1 MVGQDPAV
9 TGLVV
14 ALLCRGHV
22 LLEGVPGVAKTL
34 LVRAL
39 AASLELDTKR
49 VQFTPD
55 LMPSDVTGS
64 LVYDARTAEFS
75 FQPGPVFTNLLL
87 ADEINRTP
95 PKTQSSLLEAMEER
109 QVTVDGTPRP
119 LPDPFLVAATQN
131 PVEYEGTYPLPEAQ
145 LDRFLLKLTVPLPSR
160 DDEINVL
167 TRHAEGF
174 NPRDLTARA
183 YAPSPAPPT
192 WRPPGTPSP
201 RPRSPPRSPAMSS
214 ISAVPRVNPPRS
226 PSVCPP
232 AAQPPCSPPPARG
245 PGSPAATTS
254 SPTT

>member
-1 MVGQDPAV
+1 M

-39 AASLELDTKR
+39 ASALELDTKR

-119 LPDPFLVAATQN
+119 LPEPFLVAATQN

-145 LDRFLLKLTVPLPSR
+145 LDRFLLKLTVPCRPGR
-160 DDEINVL
+160 
-167 TRHAEGF
+167 TRSTSSPAT
-174 NPRDLTARA
+174 PRASTRATCAPPA
-183 YAPSPAPPT
+183 YAPSRTPPT
-192 WRPPGTPSP
+192 WTPPAPKSP
-201 RPRSPPRSPAMSS
+201 RPRSPRRSPHTSS
-214 ISAVPRVNPPRS
+214 TSAGPH
-226 PSVCPP
+226 
-232 AAQPPCSPPPARG
+232 ASPPPSRSA
-245 PGSPAATTS
+245 
-254 SPTT
+254 